1 MAVQFVRSNC
11 LIQTNPM
18 NLNCEGIMCV
28 RGQMSTC
35 DNQQF
40 GVSWKERAE
49 CDLEQQLCSA
59 LVFMRFEELR
69 V

>member
-1 MAVQFVRSNC
+1 
-11 LIQTNPM
+11 
-18 NLNCEGIMCV
+18 MCV

-40 GVSWKERAE
+40 GVSWKEQAE
-49 CDLEQQLCSA
+49 CDLERQLCSA